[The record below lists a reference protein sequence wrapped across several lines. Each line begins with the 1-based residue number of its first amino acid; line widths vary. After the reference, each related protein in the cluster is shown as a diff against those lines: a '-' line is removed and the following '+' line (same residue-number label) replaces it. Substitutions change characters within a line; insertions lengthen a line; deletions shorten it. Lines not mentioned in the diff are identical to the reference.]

1 MSDIYTEQLLKKQ
14 SSSKDNRIKFILIVL
29 TLGVVVMTLGNPFW
43 LLGIFIMIGVDVWV
57 FRSLNVEYEYLY
69 INGNLDIDKIMSK
82 SRRKKVFEMEIN
94 DLEVMALR
102 GEAELKMYQG
112 LKAQDYSSGN
122 TNSRQYEMIVIQNG
136 EKKRIIFEPNDVIVD
151 GMRMLAPR
159 KVHK

>member
-1 MSDIYTEQLLKKQ
+1 MNDIYTEQLLKKQ
-14 SSSKDNRIKFILIVL
+14 PAGKDKRIKFILIVL
-29 TLGVVVMTLGNPFW
+29 TLGVVVMTLGNPLW
-43 LLGIFIMIGVDVWV
+43 LLGILIMIGVDVWV

-69 INGNLDIDKIMSK
+69 INGNLDVDKIMSK

>member
-29 TLGVVVMTLGNPFW
+29 TLGVVVMTLGNPLW

>member
-1 MSDIYTEQLLKKQ
+1 MNDIYTEQLLKKQ

-29 TLGVVVMTLGNPFW
+29 TLGVVVMTLGNPLW

-69 INGNLDIDKIMSK
+69 INGNLEIDKIMSK

>member
-29 TLGVVVMTLGNPFW
+29 TLGVVVMTLGNPLW

-82 SRRKKVFEMEIN
+82 SRRKKVFEMEIT
-94 DLEVMALR
+94 DLEVMGPK

-112 LKAQDYSSGN
+112 LKTWDYSSGN
-122 TNSRQYEMIVIQNG
+122 AEGRQYEMIVMQNG

>member
-1 MSDIYTEQLLKKQ
+1 MNDIYTEQLLKKQ

-29 TLGVVVMTLGNPFW
+29 TLGVVVMTLGNPLW

>member
-1 MSDIYTEQLLKKQ
+1 MNDIYTEQLLKKQ

-29 TLGVVVMTLGNPFW
+29 TLGVVVMTLGNPLW

-69 INGNLDIDKIMSK
+69 INGNLEIDKIMSK

-136 EKKRIIFEPNDVIVD
+136 EMKRIIFEPNDVIVD

>member
-1 MSDIYTEQLLKKQ
+1 MNDIYTEQLLKKQ

-29 TLGVVVMTLGNPFW
+29 TLGVVVMTLGNPLW
-43 LLGIFIMIGVDVWV
+43 LLGILIMIGVDVWV

-112 LKAQDYSSGN
+112 LKVQDYSSGN

>member
-57 FRSLNVEYEYLY
+57 FRSLNAEYEYLY

>member
-14 SSSKDNRIKFILIVL
+14 SSGKDKRIKFILLVL
-29 TLGVVVMTLGNPFW
+29 TLVMVVMTLGHPIC
-43 LLGIFIMIGVDVWV
+43 IFGALVMIGVDIWV

-82 SRRKKVFEMEIN
+82 ARRKKVFEMEIT
-94 DLEVMALR
+94 DLEVMAPK
-102 GEAELKMYQG
+102 GEAELKLYQG
-112 LKAQDYSSGN
+112 LKAHDYSSGN
-122 TNSRQYEMIVIQNG
+122 AEGRKYEMIVIQNG

>member
-29 TLGVVVMTLGNPFW
+29 TLGVVVMTLGNPLW

-94 DLEVMALR
+94 DLDVMALR

>member
-1 MSDIYTEQLLKKQ
+1 MNDIYTEQLLKKQ

-29 TLGVVVMTLGNPFW
+29 TLGVVVMTLGNPLW
-43 LLGIFIMIGVDVWV
+43 LLGILIMIGVDVWV

-82 SRRKKVFEMEIN
+82 SRRKEVFEMEIN

>member
-29 TLGVVVMTLGNPFW
+29 TLGVVVMTLGNPLW

-69 INGNLDIDKIMSK
+69 INGNLEIDKIMSK

>member
-29 TLGVVVMTLGNPFW
+29 TLGVVVMTLGNLLW

>member
-29 TLGVVVMTLGNPFW
+29 TLGVVVMTLGNPLW

-112 LKAQDYSSGN
+112 LKAKDYSSGN